1 MRESPAL
8 RIRALRKRYAKFE
21 ALREVDL
28 DVGAGE
34 AFGLVGANGAGQDDA
49 HQMPARTRSMRR
61 GTIEIFGVAAR
72 ESGGK
77 ARLAY
82 LPERF
87 NPRTICAHASS
98 LP

>member
-34 AFGLVGANGAGQDDA
+34 AFGLVGANA
-49 HQMPARTRSMRR
+49 T
-61 GTIEIFGVAAR
+61 
-72 ESGGK
+72 
-77 ARLAY
+77 
-82 LPERF
+82 
-87 NPRTICAHASS
+87 RTITIPIELPSS
-98 LP
+98 EWSVNARFTPE